1 MRGPEAGTH
10 LLWPLRGGGGAAD
23 FFMALKSTHWS
34 CLLDGSWKAQV
45 WSDKSLLRPHPPA
58 LLNSPVLFGA
68 AVSSEGHVNI
78 SIKIHTF

>member
-1 MRGPEAGTH
+1 
-10 LLWPLRGGGGAAD
+10 
-23 FFMALKSTHWS
+23 MALKSTHWS

-45 WSDKSLLRPHPPA
+45 WSDKSLLRPHLPA
-58 LLNSPVLFGA
+58 LLYSPALFGV